1 MLVLSSTRPYQIST
15 MVSHIV
21 QVYGFQRLASIF
33 VYTYYSED
41 VIFPFVWWLAIF
53 YSYYAFVSLYGRR
66 ISCMFNTILIFV
78 LLLCLTEHSRYT
90 FFIYAFSLNRIV
102 ILLLLLLYYV
112 FILVCPS
119 TDNKNDIRPVII
131 FHYGIRLIA

>member
-1 MLVLSSTRPYQIST
+1 

-21 QVYGFQRLASIF
+21 QVYGFQRLASIL
-33 VYTYYSED
+33 YTLIILKTSF
-41 VIFPFVWWLAIF
+41 FPLFDDLQFFIRIMP
-53 YSYYAFVSLYGRR
+53 FVSLYGRR
-66 ISCMFNTILIFV
+66 IGCMFNTILIFV
-78 LLLCLTEHSRYT
+78 LLLCLSEHSRYT

-102 ILLLLLLYYV
+102 ILLLLMLYYV